1 MQAMKEKI
9 TEESFLGAIYKN
21 AKMGAD
27 SIIDLMPRV
36 QNDALRSAMT
46 LQLDGYERY
55 AAAASRVL
63 KERGVTAKEE
73 NLMVRMGA
81 KMGIAFNTMLSVTTS
96 HIAELMIEGSNMG
109 ITDTTKLLNN
119 YKTADSDA
127 VRLAREV
134 VAFEERNIEIMKG
147 FL

>member
-1 MQAMKEKI
+1 
-9 TEESFLGAIYKN
+9 
-21 AKMGAD
+21 
-27 SIIDLMPRV
+27 
-36 QNDALRSAMT
+36 
-46 LQLDGYERY
+46 
-55 AAAASRVL
+55 
-63 KERGVTAKEE
+63 
-73 NLMVRMGA
+73 MVRMGA

-119 YKTADSDA
+119 YKTEDSDA

>member
-1 MQAMKEKI
+1 MQATKEKI

-21 AKMGAD
+21 AKMGTDA
-27 SIIDLMPRV
+27 IIDLLPRV

-55 AAAASRVL
+55 AACAAKAL
-63 KERGVTAKEE
+63 ATRGVTAKEE

-119 YKTADSDA
+119 YKTEDSEA
-127 VRLAREV
+127 VRLAREI
-134 VAFEERNIEIMKG
+134 VAFEEHNIEIMKG

>member
-1 MQAMKEKI
+1 MQALKEKI

>member
-55 AAAASRVL
+55 AAAASRAL

-127 VRLAREV
+127 VRLAREI

>member
-1 MQAMKEKI
+1 MQATKEKI

-21 AKMGAD
+21 AKMGSDA
-27 SIIDLMPRV
+27 IIDLLPRV

-55 AAAASRVL
+55 AASAAKAL
-63 KERGVTAKEE
+63 KARGVTAKEE

-81 KMGIAFNTMLSVTTS
+81 KMGITFNTMLSVTTS

-119 YKTADSDA
+119 YKTEDSDA